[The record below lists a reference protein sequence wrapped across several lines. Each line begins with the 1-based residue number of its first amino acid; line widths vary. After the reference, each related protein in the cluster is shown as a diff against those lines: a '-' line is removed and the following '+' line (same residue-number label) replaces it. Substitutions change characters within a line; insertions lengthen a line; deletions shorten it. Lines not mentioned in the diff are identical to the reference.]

1 MAFYIDEAE
10 IRKAISIFHPD
21 GREFE
26 IRIVKGKWNMAG
38 VFRDADTLIQAFGNP
53 RIHPD
58 ANIYMTLNR
67 LNDACYDRDHKDRF
81 VEYASPTVSDND
93 VVGYDWLLVDVDPKR
108 PAGTSSTNEQLKGS
122 RERAKKILE
131 YLKGR
136 GWSDP
141 IIGHSGNG
149 THLVYSVALENTPE
163 RKTLMQNVLK
173 ALNLLFADKEMDIDL
188 TTFNQSRI
196 CKLYGTVARKG
207 ANSERRPHRLS
218 KIMKV
223 PDRIETIKP
232 DFLIELTKIL
242 PQAETPQ
249 KYNGYNPGNFN
260 LQDWIDQHGIEI
272 SEKTTWTGGTK
283 WILDHCPFNP
293 QHNHKDAAIIQ
304 TNDGKIC
311 FNCFHSSCADKKWK
325 EFRQFYEPDA
335 YQNTEIRPAVP
346 NYMASMPPGFGKMAV
361 PTDADKMLN
370 KMAYGTETE
379 PPTDEP
385 VFRTTEEIRNRV
397 VPEEAFILT
406 GIKGIDDRMRGLKK
420 GYVTVLSGL
429 RSAGKSSI
437 LSQIV
442 IQCRE
447 QGLKCALFSGEM
459 NDKQVLKWLTLQAA
473 GKAHVH
479 GTQWERVFY
488 PNDDAAVAISKWLDG
503 FVYVYNNDFGTQFT
517 AMERH
522 LIQIVEEKKLDFILI
537 DNLMALNIENLDR
550 DIYVQQKKFV
560 NELKRMAV
568 TMNIHIM
575 FVAHPRKND
584 GYLRMNDIS
593 GSGDLSNAA
602 DNVFIIHRV
611 DEDYKKYTQ
620 QFFRWKSENP
630 IYQAGNV
637 IEICKDRDNGNRD
650 VYVPLYFEVES
661 KRLKNSLTE
670 YVHYGWENG
679 FNPAADD
686 FIPVDLADEAL
697 PW

>member
-10 IRKAISIFHPD
+10 IRKAIAIFHPD

-26 IRIVKGKWNMAG
+26 VRLVDGKKWNMAG
-38 VFRDADTLIQAFGNP
+38 VFNSADALIEAFKNP
-53 RIHPD
+53 RIHPG
-58 ANIYMTLNR
+58 ANAYMTLNR
-67 LNDACYDRDHKDRF
+67 LHEACYARDHHDRF
-81 VEYASPTVSDND
+81 IEYVNPTVGDND
-93 VVGYDWLLVDVDPKR
+93 VIGYDWMLVDVDPKR

-122 RERAKKILE
+122 RETARRILE

-136 GWSDP
+136 GWADP

-149 THLVYSVALENTPE
+149 THLIYKIALSTD
-163 RKTLMQNVLK
+163 RKELVHDALK
-173 ALNLLFADKEMDIDL
+173 ALGMLFSDDKMDIDL
-188 TTFNQSRI
+188 TTFNPSRI

-207 ANSERRPHRLS
+207 ANTEKWPHRLS
-218 KIMKV
+218 KILKV
-223 PDRIETIKP
+223 PDQLEEVP
-232 DFLIELTKIL
+232 PEFLEDLVKIL
-242 PQAETPQ
+242 PQAEKPQ
-249 KYNGYNPGNFN
+249 QYNSYNPGSFN
-260 LQDWIDQHGIEI
+260 LQDWIDKHGIEVK
-272 SEKTTWTGGTK
+272 EKSSWAGGTK

-293 QHNHKDAAIIQ
+293 QHNHKDAAIVQ
-304 TNDGKIC
+304 TTDGKIC
-311 FNCFHSSCADKKWK
+311 FNCFHSSCADKKWR

-335 YQNTEIRPAVP
+335 YQKTEYQPPVP
-346 NYMASMPPGFGKMAV
+346 NYMASMPPGFGKMD
-361 PTDADKMLN
+361 PPPLAD
-370 KMAYGTETE
+370 E
-379 PPTDEP
+379 PAPADIGP
-385 VFRTTEEIRNRV
+385 VFRTTEQIRTRT
-397 VPEEAFILT
+397 VPDEAFILT
-406 GIKGIDDRMRGLKK
+406 GIRGIDDRMRGLKK

-429 RSAGKSSI
+429 RSAGKSSV

-442 IQCRE
+442 VQCRE

-479 GTQWERVFY
+479 GTQWERVYY
-488 PNDDAAVAISKWLDG
+488 PNDNAAEAISKWLNE

-517 AMERH
+517 EMEKH
-522 LIQIVEEKKLDFILI
+522 LIRIVEEKKLDMILI

-568 TMNIHIM
+568 TLNIHIL

-611 DEDYKKYTQ
+611 DEDYRKYTQ

-630 IYQAGNV
+630 IYKAGNV
-637 IEICKDRDNGNRD
+637 IEICKDRDTGHRD
-650 VYVPLYFEVES
+650 EYIPLFFEVET
-661 KRLKNSLTE
+661 KRLKNSPTE
-670 YVHYGWENG
+670 YIHYGWENG
-679 FNPAADD
+679 FAAASAASD
-686 FIPVDLADEAL
+686 FIEVDLADEEL

>member
-10 IRKAISIFHPD
+10 IRKAIAIFHPD

-26 IRIVKGKWNMAG
+26 VRLVEGKKWNMAG
-38 VFRDADTLIQAFGNP
+38 VFRDADALIAALKNP
-53 RIHPD
+53 RIHPG
-58 ANIYMTLNR
+58 ANAYMTLNR
-67 LNDACYDRDHKDRF
+67 LHEACYARDHHDQF

-93 VVGYDWLLVDVDPKR
+93 VIGYDWLLVDVDPRR

-122 RERAKKILE
+122 RETAKKILE

-136 GWSDP
+136 GWNDP

-149 THLVYSVALENTPE
+149 THLIYKVALSTE
-163 RKTLMQNVLK
+163 RKQLLQNALK
-173 ALNLLFADKEMDIDL
+173 ALALLFSDDKMDIDL
-188 TTFNQSRI
+188 TTFNPSRI

-207 ANSERRPHRLS
+207 ANTEKWPHRLS
-218 KIMKV
+218 KILKV
-223 PDRIETIKP
+223 PERIEEIAP
-232 DFLIELTKIL
+232 EFLEELVRIL
-242 PQAETPQ
+242 PQEEKPQ
-249 KYNGYNPGNFN
+249 RYNSYNPGGFN
-260 LQDWIDQHGIEI
+260 LQDWIDQHGVAVK
-272 SEKTTWTGGTK
+272 EKTSWAGGTK
-283 WILDHCPFNP
+283 WILECCPFNP

-304 TNDGKIC
+304 TTDGKIC
-311 FNCFHSSCADKKWK
+311 FNCFHSSCADKKWR

-335 YQNTEIRPAVP
+335 YQGDNRPPVP
-346 NYMASMPPGFGKMAV
+346 NYMAEMPPGFGKMTV
-361 PTDADKMLN
+361 PTEVDRKLN
-370 KMAYGTETE
+370 LMAYGTET
-379 PPTDEP
+379 PPEEGP

-397 VPEEAFILT
+397 VPDEAFILT
-406 GIKGIDDRMRGLKK
+406 GIRGIDDRMRGLKK

-447 QGLKCALFSGEM
+447 QGLKCAMFSGEM

-488 PNDDAAVAISKWLDG
+488 PNDSAAVAISQWLDG

-517 AMERH
+517 EMEKH
-522 LIQIVEEKKLDFILI
+522 LIRIVEEKKLDFILI

-568 TMNIHIM
+568 TLNIHIL

-630 IYQAGNV
+630 IYSAGNV

-650 VYVPLYFEVES
+650 VYVPLYFEVET
-661 KRLKNSLTE
+661 KRLKNSVTE

-679 FNPAADD
+679 FNPASDD
-686 FIPVDLADEAL
+686 FVQVDLADEEL

>member
-10 IRKAISIFHPD
+10 IRKAIAIFHPD

-26 IRIVKGKWNMAG
+26 VRLVEGKKWNMAG
-38 VFRDADTLIQAFGNP
+38 VFRDADALIAALKNP
-53 RIHPD
+53 RIHPG
-58 ANIYMTLNR
+58 ANAYMTLNR
-67 LNDACYDRDHKDRF
+67 LHEACYARDHHDKF
-81 VEYASPTVSDND
+81 VEYANPTVSDND
-93 VVGYDWLLVDVDPKR
+93 VIGYDWLLVDVDPRR

-122 RERAKKILE
+122 RETAKKILE

-136 GWSDP
+136 GWNDP

-149 THLVYSVALENTPE
+149 THLIYKVALSTE
-163 RKTLMQNVLK
+163 RKQLMQNALK
-173 ALNLLFADKEMDIDL
+173 ALALLFSDDKMDIDL
-188 TTFNQSRI
+188 TTFNPSRI

-207 ANSERRPHRLS
+207 ANTEKWPHRLS
-218 KIMKV
+218 RILKV
-223 PDRIETIKP
+223 PERIEEIAP
-232 DFLIELTKIL
+232 EFLEELVRIL
-242 PQAETPQ
+242 PQEEKPQ
-249 KYNGYNPGNFN
+249 RYNSYNPGGFN
-260 LQDWIDQHGIEI
+260 LQDWIDQHGVAVK
-272 SEKTTWTGGTK
+272 EKTSWAGGTK
-283 WILDHCPFNP
+283 WILECCPFNP

-304 TNDGKIC
+304 TTDGKIC
-311 FNCFHSSCADKKWK
+311 FNCFHSSCADKKWR

-335 YQNTEIRPAVP
+335 YQGDSRPPVP
-346 NYMASMPPGFGKMAV
+346 NYMAEMPPGFGKMTV
-361 PTDADKMLN
+361 PTEVDKKLN
-370 KMAYGTETE
+370 LMAYGTET
-379 PPTDEP
+379 PPEEGP

-397 VPEEAFILT
+397 VPDEAFILT
-406 GIKGIDDRMRGLKK
+406 GIRGIDDRMRGLKK

-447 QGLKCALFSGEM
+447 QGLKCAMFSGEM

-479 GTQWERVFY
+479 GTQWERGSY
-488 PNDDAAVAISKWLDG
+488 PNDNAAVAISQWLDG

-517 AMERH
+517 EMEKH
-522 LIQIVEEKKLDFILI
+522 LIRIVEEKKLDFILI

-568 TMNIHIM
+568 TLNIHIL

-630 IYQAGNV
+630 IYSAGNV

-650 VYVPLYFEVES
+650 VYVPLYFEVET
-661 KRLKNSLTE
+661 KRLKNSVTE

-679 FNPAADD
+679 FNPASDD
-686 FIPVDLADEAL
+686 FIQVDLADEDL